1 QRIALRV
8 NGVVRWLATDHLGS
22 TALTASETGGRLSEI
37 RYKPWGESRGI
48 PFGATPTQRRF
59 TGQVLDEVAGGLYFY
74 NARYYDP
81 TLARFTQGDT
91 IVPGAGNPQNLNRY
105 SYVGNNPLR
114 YTDPAGLCAAAPW
127 GAGVGDRA
135 QNMNYQ
141 PSCWGVYYNLLDQGI
156 PGLDWQWDYATGQS
170 VDEFAAANFAT
181 GSGSILGLAGALS
194 YAGQDITGYLLLMVG
209 GNVALINGSPTYYMY
224 VNETAAYDAETNFL
238 AFSPFAGHCI
248 GTCPLMTNWLRERH
262 RPAGMGGRKEK
273 LVPFTV
279 ASDLAVA
286 SFTWGAHDYINETSY
301 VYSGAAYLDVLWDI
315 SGLAAF
321 GHSGGT
327 FKWATAGLVDYAKL
341 ARSGIGSARS
351 IGGIA
356 ASLAVEPVKIS
367 DLAGKLRGLPSH

>member
-1 QRIALRV
+1 TTVTA
-8 NGVVRWLATDHLGS
+8 NGASGVREAELW
-22 TALTASETGGRLSEI
+22 
-37 RYKPWGESRGI
+37 YKPWGESRGT
-48 PFGATPTQRRF
+48 PVGATPTQRRF

-262 RPAGMGGRKEK
+262 RPAGMGGRVEK
-273 LVPFTV
+273 LVPFTQ

-286 SFTWGAHDYINETSY
+286 SYTQAASDYVNQTSY
-301 VYSGAAYLDVLWDI
+301 VYSGAQYIDVMWGV
-315 SGLAAF
+315 SGIAALA
-321 GHSGGT
+321 HSAGT
-327 FKWATAGLVDYAKL
+327 FNWAASSMVQYAKL
-341 ARSGIGSARS
+341 ARSGIGAGQS
-351 IGGIA
+351 IGKMIGA
-356 ASLAVEPVKIS
+356 LTTDYVKIS
-367 DLAGKLRGLPSH
+367 DLSAKLNGLPGQ